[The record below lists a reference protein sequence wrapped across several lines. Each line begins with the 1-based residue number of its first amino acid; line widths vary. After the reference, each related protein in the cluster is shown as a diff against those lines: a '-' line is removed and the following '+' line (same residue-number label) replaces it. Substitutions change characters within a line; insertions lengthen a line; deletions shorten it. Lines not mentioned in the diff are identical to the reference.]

1 MHKDDIT
8 SAHGCDYPS
17 RIMRE
22 REYSWIGVD
31 ESLQCHMQY
40 LTSHSFLS

>member
-1 MHKDDIT
+1 MYKDDIILVY
-8 SAHGCDYPS
+8 GCDYFL

-31 ESLQCHMQY
+31 ES
-40 LTSHSFLS
+40 F